1 MTCTSRRTERRT
13 RPRARCN
20 DFVHSSSA
28 GALWRMLT
36 TFPSSASFGHPLSS
50 VRDDRGRIPAKGH
63 GPTEVLVPT
72 TPREERR
79 LPEDRDAFHRHD
91 TRGSH
96 FCRRDC
102 SLRPHA
108 GISLT
113 PPTLCSQVGDSAF
126 VGPCKARMRSPAS
139 VRAIRECRR
148 LFDSLE
154 LPRLGLTTQ
163 ARHRARPTRPSTR
176 TDCLARTDA
185 DRSA

>member
-1 MTCTSRRTERRT
+1 VHESKD
-13 RPRARCN
+13 RAKDASSSEMQR
-20 DFVHSSSA
+20 FVHPPSA
-28 GALWRMLT
+28 CALWRMRT
-36 TFPSSASFGHPLSS
+36 TFPSSAPFGHPLSS

-72 TPREERR
+72 TPREESR

-102 SLRPHA
+102 SLRPRA

-113 PPTLCSQVGDSAF
+113 PPTLCSQVGDSVF
-126 VGPCKARMRSPAS
+126 VGHCKARMRSPAD

-148 LFDSLE
+148 LFGLVGTATPGTDDPSVPPSSTGSAVDGDR
-154 LPRLGLTTQ
+154 LPRS
-163 ARHRARPTRPSTR
+163 HRF
-176 TDCLARTDA
+176 
-185 DRSA
+185 